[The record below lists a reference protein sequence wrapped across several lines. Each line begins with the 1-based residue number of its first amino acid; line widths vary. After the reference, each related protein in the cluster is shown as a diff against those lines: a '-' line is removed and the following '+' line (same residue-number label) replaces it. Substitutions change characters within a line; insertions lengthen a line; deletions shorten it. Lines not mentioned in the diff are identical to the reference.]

1 MGGTSV
7 SGTLEER
14 VGTGEH
20 DGLDWAGRVEKSWW
34 SWISWHIFD
43 APSSPLTPW
52 TLSLSDAI
60 LSWIHQAGEAWKSV
74 LSASCLQSELLLKQP
89 RTRATYLCSGKEPF
103 KFHLLSTCT
112 GAAFGKLSLCP
123 FSPSELWVCPL
134 LQQIA
139 ILPVEAAT
147 RVGHAHGHSL
157 CEGRHFL
164 FPLWLMT
171 RWADMLL
178 PWRYHIYS
186 PSTFP
191 LPTVVL
197 PKLERACIRKA
208 R

>member
-1 MGGTSV
+1 MHLELVRCDSFMNSPSWGSLRKCLVGFLPSVRAALETTKNKGHLPLLREGAFQVPSVVYLHWGCIWEVILMPCATS
-7 SGTLEER
+7 
-14 VGTGEH
+14 
-20 DGLDWAGRVEKSWW
+20 
-34 SWISWHIFD
+34 
-43 APSSPLTPW
+43 
-52 TLSLSDAI
+52 
-60 LSWIHQAGEAWKSV
+60 
-74 LSASCLQSELLLKQP
+74 
-89 RTRATYLCSGKEPF
+89 
-103 KFHLLSTCT
+103 
-112 GAAFGKLSLCP
+112 P

-157 CEGRHFL
+157 CEGQHFL
-164 FPLWLMT
+164 FPLWLMS

-191 LPTVVL
+191 LPTAVL

-208 R
+208 C